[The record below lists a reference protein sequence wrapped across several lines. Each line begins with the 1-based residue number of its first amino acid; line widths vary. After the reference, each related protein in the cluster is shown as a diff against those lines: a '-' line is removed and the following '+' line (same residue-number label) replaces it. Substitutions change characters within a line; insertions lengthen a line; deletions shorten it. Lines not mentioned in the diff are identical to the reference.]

1 MVVQQEEN
9 CWVGFQWLI
18 EDAEANL
25 FMANSKVFSWEW
37 QLKSLMISFPT
48 TVALAAFENIDT
60 IRESVSET
68 RHSRNRKV
76 SNRLIKTKVHHKDS
90 HLWIVTCLAQFL
102 SKISNQAR
110 DYFYPLIKGWWTLG
124 FLGASTFLDNF
135 HFDNLSNSRVLEI
148 DQKMS
153 YSDTL
158 LDFKNKS
165 FFCNMY

>member
-18 EDAEANL
+18 EDAGANL
-25 FMANSKVFSWEW
+25 FMANSKAFFLRMATEMA
-37 QLKSLMISFPT
+37 LMISFPT

-124 FLGASTFLDNF
+124 FLGASTF
-135 HFDNLSNSRVLEI
+135 FDKNSFQIAQCLPKNVSFGFFTTF
-148 DQKMS
+148 QK
-153 YSDTL
+153 
-158 LDFKNKS
+158 
-165 FFCNMY
+165 